1 MGEKFKGN
9 TRKIYAFKFCSCLY
23 FIGGVLIPFYTM
35 WGGISFTQIMI
46 LQAWFM
52 LWVFIFEIPSG
63 TIADYLGRKN
73 TLMIACIAHAIAVVI
88 YTSMPNFFIFMIGE
102 FMWALA
108 EALITGTG
116 QAFIYDSL
124 KAISETETEKSKVIF
139 GRFESFGLIGY
150 MVAAPIGSFLAAFL
164 DLRAPMLF
172 MTLPFAGAFFIA
184 LTLREPQTS
193 QDSEKKQ
200 YLRIM
205 KKGVKYFYQ
214 NKVLKILA
222 FEMIAI
228 GAVAFMMLW
237 LYQSMLIQL
246 NINIM
251 YFGIIHAIIIGCEI
265 MVMNS
270 YKPLEHLFRS
280 KRRYLLFSG
289 LVTGIMFLVGGL
301 SLAFQLLP
309 LMILAIILTIA
320 FGMTR
325 TPLLISYMNKYIP
338 SPQRATVLSTIN
350 MFQTLSFVIVYP
362 LVGFFADWSLI
373 MTLIILGLAGIGFSL
388 ISRVKEEY
396 LID

>member
-1 MGEKFKGN
+1 
-9 TRKIYAFKFCSCLY
+9 
-23 FIGGVLIPFYTM
+23 
-35 WGGISFTQIMI
+35 
-46 LQAWFM
+46 
-52 LWVFIFEIPSG
+52 
-63 TIADYLGRKN
+63 
-73 TLMIACIAHAIAVVI
+73 
-88 YTSMPNFFIFMIGE
+88 
-102 FMWALA
+102 
-108 EALITGTG
+108 
-116 QAFIYDSL
+116 
-124 KAISETETEKSKVIF
+124 
-139 GRFESFGLIGY
+139 
-150 MVAAPIGSFLAAFL
+150 
-164 DLRAPMLF
+164 
-172 MTLPFAGAFFIA
+172 
-184 LTLREPQTS
+184 LREPQTS